1 MGTPRDFAAEGMA
14 VKDHIDI
21 GTALGAIIPLLIRWG
36 WLRRILFPTRTS
48 PGPTSTGGSS
58 LDTAFLKVALDH
70 ATGRMTGEV
79 IAGRHRGRRLEDLT
93 AAETVELL
101 DEARGDP
108 ATVQVLEAFLDREH
122 PGWSGTGRTPSSP
135 SSGSM
140 SRAEALQILD
150 LAEGASPEQIRE
162 AHRRL
167 MLANHPDR
175 GGSTFLAAQIN
186 RAKDVLLGEGGND
199 FISGDQST
207 TDTVSGGD
215 GDDTIIARRSAGL
228 AVGPWMWFGRSPP
241 KVP

>member
-1 MGTPRDFAAEGMA
+1 MVYVLGGFVLLVSLWLVVRAFLTADPRKLVIWVKWVGGLSLAALAAFLFFRGNIAGM
-14 VKDHIDI
+14 

-36 WLRRILFPTRTS
+36 WLRRILLPNRTS

-108 ATVQVLEAFLDREH
+108 ATVQVLEAFIDREH

-135 SSGSM
+135 PSGSM

-186 RAKDVLLGEGGND
+186 RAKDVLLG
-199 FISGDQST
+199 
-207 TDTVSGGD
+207 D
-215 GDDTIIARRSAGL
+215 G
-228 AVGPWMWFGRSPP
+228 
-241 KVP
+241 

>member
-1 MGTPRDFAAEGMA
+1 MVYVLGGFVLLVSLWLVVRAFLTADPKKLVFWVKWVGGLSLAALAAFLFFRGNIAGM
-14 VKDHIDI
+14 

-79 IAGRHRGRRLEDLT
+79 IAGRHSGRRLEDLS

-101 DEARGDP
+101 DEARADP

-122 PGWSGTGRTPSSP
+122 PGWRDAGRTPPSP
-135 SSGSM
+135 PSGSM
-140 SRAEALQILD
+140 SRSEALQILD

-186 RAKDVLLGEGGND
+186 RAKDVLLD
-199 FISGDQST
+199 
-207 TDTVSGGD
+207 D
-215 GDDTIIARRSAGL
+215 G
-228 AVGPWMWFGRSPP
+228 
-241 KVP
+241 